1 MIPSPANI
9 EFLHS
14 YLVRSNIKDEDY
26 KPSGA
31 ILSLRGAVFNL
42 ISKIFERADEECS
55 IDISFKAGEDRSQN
69 NSTRDLLVK
78 VLEASVEEDRSDLT
92 ALLADNLLSLTNG
105 RTGAGLLFVIGGK
118 AKGHSRIMLCRF
130 PADEGIKADDDG
142 EELKVEVMQDLFMKN
157 RNSYKAVFFDKL
169 GSKSTRREGKAVDKQ
184 VNDLRNPPSH
194 YWIEGFLKCTLTSS
208 PRAGSE
214 RLANALREVFNT
226 TRDLNEKEQIA
237 SVSLLLPN
245 LAGHTM
251 SSRGFLEAA
260 NLSSD
265 IVDKIEE
272 RMGTHVMNESFVLD
286 KTFFTAKFRF
296 RAKLLDNGVMISA
309 EADKY
314 DEVVQESQED
324 GKTVNRTTGKL
335 VDSKIQQTQAGRPR

>member
-130 PADEGIKADDDG
+130 PADDVVIIPFLSG
-142 EELKVEVMQDLFMKN
+142 LFPRLHAASFSFM
-157 RNSYKAVFFDKL
+157 AGVI
-169 GSKSTRREGKAVDKQ
+169 
-184 VNDLRNPPSH
+184 PPMPMF
-194 YWIEGFLKCTLTSS
+194 G
-208 PRAGSE
+208 R
-214 RLANALREVFNT
+214 
-226 TRDLNEKEQIA
+226 
-237 SVSLLLPN
+237 SLLYVHSHCV
-245 LAGHTM
+245 A
-251 SSRGFLEAA
+251 
-260 NLSSD
+260 
-265 IVDKIEE
+265 
-272 RMGTHVMNESFVLD
+272 
-286 KTFFTAKFRF
+286 
-296 RAKLLDNGVMISA
+296 
-309 EADKY
+309 
-314 DEVVQESQED
+314 
-324 GKTVNRTTGKL
+324 
-335 VDSKIQQTQAGRPR
+335 